1 MREDDKA
8 VFVYTTWPSTHA
20 AAACGRRL
28 VEAGS
33 AACVN
38 ILPGMTSIYRW
49 QGVVESSTEAVM
61 VIKTIEASVGAV
73 EAMVHELH
81 EADVPAFVVLPLS
94 GGSRAFVDW
103 IAENSTG
110 NQRAT

>member
-1 MREDDKA
+1 VRDDDKA
-8 VFVYTTWPSTHA
+8 VFVYTTWPSTEA

-49 QGVVESSTEAVM
+49 EGVVESATEAVM
-61 VIKTIEASVGAV
+61 IIKTMEGAVGAV
-73 EAMVHELH
+73 EALVHDTH
-81 EADVPAFVVLPLS
+81 EAQVPAFVVVPLS
-94 GGSRAFVDW
+94 GGSRAFLDW
-103 IAENSTG
+103 IAENSG
-110 NQRAT
+110 QNQRAT

>member
-1 MREDDKA
+1 MRDDDKA
-8 VFVYTTWPSTHA
+8 VFVYTTWPSAEA

-28 VEAGS
+28 VETGS

-49 QGVVESSTEAVM
+49 QGVVESATEAVM
-61 VIKTIEASVGAV
+61 IIKTLEGAVGAV
-73 EAMVHELH
+73 EAIVRDVHEA
-81 EADVPAFVVLPLS
+81 EVPAFVVMPLS
-94 GGSRAFVDW
+94 GGSRAFLDW
-103 IAENSTG
+103 IAENSSR